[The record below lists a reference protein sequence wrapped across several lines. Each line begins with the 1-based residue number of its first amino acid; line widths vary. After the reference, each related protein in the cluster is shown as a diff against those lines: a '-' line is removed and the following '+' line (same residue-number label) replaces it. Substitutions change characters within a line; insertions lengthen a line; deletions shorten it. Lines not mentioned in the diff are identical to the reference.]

1 MGMFRHVIAG
11 AVLGVDIALWLLV
24 GKLVGV

>member
-1 MGMFRHVIAG
+1 MSMFRHVIAG
-11 AVLGVDIALWLLV
+11 AVLGVDVALWLLV

>member
-1 MGMFRHVIAG
+1 VSMFRHVIAG
-11 AVLGVDIALWLLV
+11 AVLGVDVALWLLV